1 MEDLNYCVFVA
12 IGEEYHS
19 VLKFKTQ
26 CLPTSRHFIAENCR
40 NTVFTL
46 QTNVFWCG
54 HSNKILYLCRVCVL
68 LSNEKRPFFFKIFF
82 TMCRVCVHAKIQSK
96 P

>member
-26 CLPTSRHFIAENCR
+26 CLPTSRQFIAENCR

-46 QTNVFWCG
+46 QTMCFGVDTVIKYC
-54 HSNKILYLCRVCVL
+54 ICVAFV
-68 LSNEKRPFFFKIFF
+68 S
-82 TMCRVCVHAKIQSK
+82 C
-96 P
+96 